1 MGTEVEEGK
10 QMPCRLVAV
19 NNYEDLLVLVD
30 EAMARWPIG
39 IAAAEKW
46 VGSFCRWVN
55 RRLLVVER
63 SEFPILRVAKCVSE
77 N

>member
-30 EAMARWPIG
+30 EAMGKMANWNSSS
-39 IAAAEKW
+39 AEMGGK
-46 VGSFCRWVN
+46 
-55 RRLLVVER
+55 LLQVD
-63 SEFPILRVAKCVSE
+63 
-77 N
+77 